1 MLNWLHKDVDF
12 VKVYSFD
19 LSKAFDFVSNQILCN
34 KLKLYNMRMINF
46 LSNHKQ
52 RVVVNSV
59 TTKFVDIDRGVSQGT
74 VLVPVLFSIMV
85 NDSNVVNL
93 ETNLLIKF
101 ADDITLSNPIGPNLP
116 DDSLVC
122 EIQNIRLWSS
132 MNRMK
137 LNLTKIWKLVM
148 RGKTPKTPSRTVP
161 AIERKSELK
170 MGVTFHENLCK
181 WDTHSHYMMDK
192 ANSRLY
198 ILRICKYYRYT
209 LEELTILFNKL
220 CPYLHTKLK
229 YRHALIVVNT
239 FLRSINSASEHGN
252 LAIAR
257 SACSSVM

>member
-1 MLNWLHKDVDF
+1 M
-12 VKVYSFD
+12 YSFD

-34 KLKLYNMRMINF
+34 KLKLYNMRIINF

-137 LNLTKIWKLVM
+137 LNLTKTWKLVM
-148 RGKTPKTPSRTVP
+148 RGKTPKPLLGLYP
-161 AIERKSELK
+161 LLKER
-170 MGVTFHENLCK
+170 V
-181 WDTHSHYMMDK
+181 
-192 ANSRLY
+192 
-198 ILRICKYYRYT
+198 
-209 LEELTILFNKL
+209 
-220 CPYLHTKLK
+220 KLK
-229 YRHALIVVNT
+229 W
-239 FLRSINSASEHGN
+239 E
-252 LAIAR
+252 
-257 SACSSVM
+257 

>member
-1 MLNWLHKDVDF
+1 MSQQSSLI
-12 VKVYSFD
+12 S
-19 LSKAFDFVSNQILCN
+19 I
-34 KLKLYNMRMINF
+34 
-46 LSNHKQ
+46 
-52 RVVVNSV
+52 
-59 TTKFVDIDRGVSQGT
+59 GVFHRGT

-137 LNLTKIWKLVM
+137 LNLTKTWKLVM

-181 WDTHSHYMMDK
+181 
-192 ANSRLY
+192 
-198 ILRICKYYRYT
+198 
-209 LEELTILFNKL
+209 
-220 CPYLHTKLK
+220 
-229 YRHALIVVNT
+229 
-239 FLRSINSASEHGN
+239 
-252 LAIAR
+252 
-257 SACSSVM
+257 